1 MHHFPIKYRFFSLLV
16 CSLLSFSACSPVAKE
31 DISAQDNKAYISI
44 TLQLPFSSSATRGNA
59 STVANAQ
66 DGDTYAGNQ
75 FDRKVSSIRVVF
87 YNTHNTVEQVFD
99 ALDNDVVGGSLN
111 QSPITLRAKEIEKK
125 QYYVL
130 VLVNATNALKQA
142 TSLGQHKNKL
152 EEVAQITLNDLVS
165 PAGILMTATKLV
177 PTKDQNFRF
186 SPSEAEAASASL
198 KVDLER
204 SVAKVFLTPK
214 SGGSIVAPNAAN
226 AQAQMVNFSLDVL
239 NNRIFWLRKPALSLT
254 GAGTATTAAPTQPET
269 EATPWS
275 MRYATDPN
283 MSLLSGADLLQF
295 STLAPQRH
303 KVSQGGWE
311 DDQGLFA
318 PENTMNAEAQYA
330 TQTTHAVI
338 CLRYVPRQL
347 PELASAADRTWAN
360 YKGAILS
367 LAQLKAKIQAATTA
381 ANDDALQM
389 PAGFKIDAAKIKAAY
404 PNLSATTP
412 SFDKFNLKFYHNGEN
427 FYLHPLRHFS
437 DQLQPMLNAYGRYGL
452 VRNHL
457 YHLKVTRVEG
467 PGSPQPQ
474 QPEDKP
480 NDQLK
485 NQLSI
490 QLLVQPWEV
499 KQQNKLILQ

>member
-130 VLVNATNALKQA
+130 VLANATNALKQA

-204 SVAKVFLTPK
+204 SVAKVFL
-214 SGGSIVAPNAAN
+214 
-226 AQAQMVNFSLDVL
+226 
-239 NNRIFWLRKPALSLT
+239 
-254 GAGTATTAAPTQPET
+254 TAAPTQPET